1 MNNIVLVDLLGNEI
15 SSKAIKVD
23 SEIGEVQIDLRN
35 FAEGIYMIHFSS
47 NGQQFQG
54 KIYN

>member
-1 MNNIVLVDLLGNEI
+1 LGNEI
-15 SSKAIKVD
+15 SSKTIKVD
-23 SEIGEVQIDLRN
+23 SESGEVQIDLRN
-35 FAEGIYMIHFSS
+35 FADGIYMIQFSS